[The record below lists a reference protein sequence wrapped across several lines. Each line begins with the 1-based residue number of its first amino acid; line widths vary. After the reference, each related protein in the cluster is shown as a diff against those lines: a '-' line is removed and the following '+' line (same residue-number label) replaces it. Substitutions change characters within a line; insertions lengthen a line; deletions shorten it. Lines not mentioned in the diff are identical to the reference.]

1 MAPDINSLPP
11 SPYRSQAASITRR
24 PSEARRLAERVTS
37 PPTNLISSTPPRSPI
52 LHSISSSQVMPREDN
67 TGVDPGP
74 GPLRHPRPLTAA
86 DLHMQLE
93 KEQEAVV
100 NRLTRELTLL
110 RQQTASA
117 ASTASSTSAG
127 LADAADS
134 NAHST
139 LLGAS
144 HPTSSRRHRS
154 SSNLSARSVNTAA
167 PTATA
172 GTGVSGSTTG
182 GIAGSTTSGI
192 APPRESTVPYSYT
205 RDPLSRQSSV
215 ASRRSEASS
224 PSLSSSLY
232 QGDHFPNY
240 THRHTSSVTQ
250 ATNASV
256 PLAPT
261 GGSTRSS
268 YIPSTARYDE
278 AVHARAELEM
288 VKQENEA
295 LKQRIRELERNI
307 RTRRQSETGQRRRE
321 SLGMDTGAASRGRR
335 PAHEEEDAV
344 NVEESAASV
353 GHGEVFLFKEF
364 IKYCDAKKLQYA
376 VGIMNDNLVIMES
389 TPPWDDLDW
398 NLGQLFM
405 MGFDG
410 TEVTPQIKK
419 LIETHHLGTVLLTA
433 KNLKSAE
440 QTAKLVLDLQTIA
453 HNANHPV
460 PLAIALDQE
469 NGGVNSLFDAEY
481 IQQFPSAMGV
491 AATGSTDM
499 AFEIAKATAEE
510 LDAVGINWIMG
521 PCLDVLANIKNQS
534 LGVRSSGDDP
544 EEVSRYGIAAMN
556 GYKEAGLATCG
567 KHFPSYGN
575 LEFLGSAL
583 DVPVITDSLEQLS
596 ANALGPFR
604 DAIHQDIDA
613 MMVGGCAMSSAGVEA
628 MHACLS
634 DRVVDGLLRKEMGFK
649 GVVISECL
657 EMEALSQNI
666 GVGGGTVMAVKAGC
680 DLLLVCRSIAG
691 QLEAFNGLK
700 AGLDNDLITKERVQ
714 QSLSRILHMK
724 AKSMSW
730 EKALA
735 PGGVVSLSPLQ
746 PLHAELSEKAYN
758 SSITVVRDKERLL
771 PLSNLLDPDDELL
784 LLTPLVKP
792 LPASAASALHSNSS
806 SPEPPASTWQKS
818 VSGMSG
824 ENVFQE
830 FGRSLARQRGG
841 RVLHTSYTANGMR
854 PVHENLIH
862 RASAVI
868 VVTADANRNLYQ
880 HGFTKHVSMSCKLSQ
895 RGEKRGKPFVVV
907 SVSSPYDFAMESSL
921 GTYICTFDFTETAL
935 QALVHVLYGEFIPS
949 GSLPGS
955 LRKNQK
961 VHQSKQHWLVEQ
973 WDQER
978 DAHGLDALLMNIHE
992 ENSSEQPSVLANCTY
1007 KTFHLHMIHEQ
1018 HFVVRNTSTQ
1028 ALYGFCPT
1036 YFFESTCT
1044 GVVGPILVDPERRNL
1059 SIGQSLHK
1067 RAVKSLLQRQGIKRL
1082 QLGSRL
1088 PNVYLGVPS
1097 NNSFER
1103 KRLRQWFDNLGW
1115 ADSPS
1120 RPVYSMLLPN
1130 LPSWTPSERLTTALH
1145 NAEVEFDLIQGVE
1158 HASQVHDLV
1167 RTSSRVGIMEVY
1179 GLALADHASCGIIRA
1194 KRRRDAILLGAVV
1207 LYSASS
1213 NWADTVPAIKDSTDV
1228 IGGISSPVISPSAGD
1243 YSTLLQ
1249 GLILLG
1255 IKQHQKQGAAAVLL
1269 DYVDDDGNLDS
1280 LSAMGFC
1287 VLNNFDEISCDA
1299 EIFASLG

>member
-1 MAPDINSLPP
+1 MDD
-11 SPYRSQAASITRR
+11 
-24 PSEARRLAERVTS
+24 
-37 PPTNLISSTPPRSPI
+37 NLIP
-52 LHSISSSQVMPREDN
+52 V
-67 TGVDPGP
+67 
-74 GPLRHPRPLTAA
+74 
-86 DLHMQLE
+86 
-93 KEQEAVV
+93 
-100 NRLTRELTLL
+100 
-110 RQQTASA
+110 
-117 ASTASSTSAG
+117 
-127 LADAADS
+127 
-134 NAHST
+134 
-139 LLGAS
+139 
-144 HPTSSRRHRS
+144 
-154 SSNLSARSVNTAA
+154 SVE
-167 PTATA
+167 
-172 GTGVSGSTTG
+172 SGS
-182 GIAGSTTSGI
+182 
-192 APPRESTVPYSYT
+192 
-205 RDPLSRQSSV
+205 
-215 ASRRSEASS
+215 
-224 PSLSSSLY
+224 
-232 QGDHFPNY
+232 
-240 THRHTSSVTQ
+240 
-250 ATNASV
+250 
-256 PLAPT
+256 
-261 GGSTRSS
+261 
-268 YIPSTARYDE
+268 
-278 AVHARAELEM
+278 
-288 VKQENEA
+288 
-295 LKQRIRELERNI
+295 
-307 RTRRQSETGQRRRE
+307 
-321 SLGMDTGAASRGRR
+321 
-335 PAHEEEDAV
+335 
-344 NVEESAASV
+344 
-353 GHGEVFLFKEF
+353 
-364 IKYCDAKKLQYA
+364 
-376 VGIMNDNLVIMES
+376 
-389 TPPWDDLDW
+389 PWDDMDW

-410 TEVTPQIKK
+410 TEVTPEIKK
-419 LIETHHLGTVLLTA
+419 LIEVYHLGTVLLTA

-481 IQQFPSAMGV
+481 VQQFPSAMGV
-491 AATGSTDM
+491 AATGSTQM
-499 AFEIAKATAEE
+499 AFKIAKATAEE

-521 PCLDVLANIKNQS
+521 PCLDVLANIKSQS

-544 EEVSRYGIAAMN
+544 DEVSRYGIAAMN

-604 DAIHQDIDA
+604 DAISQGIDA

-634 DRVVDGLLRKEMGFK
+634 DQVVDGLLRNEMGFK

-666 GVGGGTVMAVKAGC
+666 GVGGGTVMALKAGC
-680 DLLLVCRSIAG
+680 DLLLVCRSITG
-691 QLEAFNGLK
+691 QLEAFDGLK
-700 AGLDNDLITKERVQ
+700 AGLENDLITKERIQ
-714 QSLSRILHMK
+714 QSLSRILLMK
-724 AKSMSW
+724 TKCMSW

-735 PGGVVSLSPLQ
+735 PGGVATLSPLQ

-771 PLSNLLDPDDELL
+771 PLSNLLEPGDELL

-792 LPASAASALHSNSS
+792 LPASAASALRSNGS
-806 SPEPPASTWQKS
+806 SPEPSTSTWQKNAA
-818 VSGMSG
+818 GMSG

-841 RVLHTSYTANGMR
+841 RVLHTSYTANGIR
-854 PVHENLIH
+854 PVHENLIK

-880 HGFTKHVSMSCKLSQ
+880 HGFTKHAATICKLSH
-895 RGEKRGKPFVVV
+895 RGEKRGKPLVVV

-935 QALVHVLYGEFIPS
+935 QALVNVLYGEFTPT

-978 DAHGLDALLMNIHE
+978 DAHGLDVLLMNIHD
-992 ENSSEQPSVLANCTY
+992 ENSVEQPSVLANCTY
-1007 KTFHLHMIHEQ
+1007 KSFLLNVVQEQ

-1036 YFFESTCT
+1036 YFFESTST

-1067 RAVKSLLQRQGIKRL
+1067 RAVKSLLQRPGIKRL

-1088 PNVYLGVPS
+1088 PNVNRGLPS
-1097 NNSFER
+1097 SNSLDG
-1103 KRLRQWFDNLGW
+1103 KRLRQWYDNMGW
-1115 ADSPS
+1115 ADAPS
-1120 RPVYSMLLPN
+1120 KPICSMLLHR
-1130 LPSWTPSERLTTALH
+1130 LQSWRAPERLTSTLH
-1145 NAEVEFDLIQGVE
+1145 NPEVEFDLIGGVE
-1158 HASQVHDLV
+1158 HAGQVLDLV
-1167 RTSSRVGIMEVY
+1167 RTCSGVGIMEIY

-1194 KRRRDAILLGAVV
+1194 KRRTDAFLLGTVV
-1207 LYSASS
+1207 LYYANA
-1213 NWADTVPAIKDSTDV
+1213 NWADAIPAIKDSAHI
-1228 IGGISSPVISPSAGD
+1228 IGGISSPVVSPSAGD
-1243 YSTLLQ
+1243 SSRLLQ

-1255 IKQHQKQGAAAVLL
+1255 IKQHQRQGATTVLL
-1269 DYVDDDGNLDS
+1269 DYVS
-1280 LSAMGFC
+1280 LSTSVTPCSGILWR
-1287 VLNNFDEISCDA
+1287 VLR
-1299 EIFASLG
+1299 LMT